1 MFSGYK
7 DVDKKKDF
15 VGKTQDA
22 RNQRAEEKRREHAIV
37 KIQVKLFRPKNG
49 VRSFAG
55 YRRTSVRNFRDDNKK
70 TSGSCV
76 IYRRS

>member
-37 KIQVKLFRPKNG
+37 KIQVKL
-49 VRSFAG
+49 
-55 YRRTSVRNFRDDNKK
+55 
-70 TSGSCV
+70 
-76 IYRRS
+76 I